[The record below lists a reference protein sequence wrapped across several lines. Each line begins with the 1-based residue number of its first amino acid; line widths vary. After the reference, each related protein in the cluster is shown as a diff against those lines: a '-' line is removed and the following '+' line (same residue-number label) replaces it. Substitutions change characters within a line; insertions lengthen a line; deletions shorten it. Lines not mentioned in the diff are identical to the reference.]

1 MSPKRILIPII
12 GFGVAGGYRV
22 LSELASRWVD
32 AGHTVDFLVHH
43 QMAAPY
49 FPTKAGIK
57 VFNIHGCLVSESVD
71 AAPHHGKPGVIAI
84 YLGML
89 RGLRKI
95 AAGYDVILANHSLT
109 TLPVAAAKAGRAR
122 KFYYVQAYE
131 PEYYQLRGGW
141 KSKVLGSLSA
151 LSYRLPLNQIAN
163 APIYIGYKGV
173 RARHWVPPGVDRDL
187 FFRRADTP
195 SFAQGLPWTIG
206 VIGRHEPSKGVK
218 YVLEAFEEYARIDP
232 HVRLKIAF
240 GNLPA
245 GWRHDRAEVVVP
257 SNDHELANYY
267 RAVDVLVAPGTV
279 QLGACHYPVLEAMAC
294 GTPVITTG
302 YLPAD
307 PINSWIVPVH
317 DAKAIVE
324 AFKDVSTL
332 STHKLQVKLDEAAQ
346 AVGRFYWESVAEEF
360 MQLFA

>member
-1 MSPKRILIPII
+1 MSAKRILIPII

-22 LSELASRWVD
+22 LSELANGWID
-32 AGHTVDFLVHH
+32 KGHTVDFLVHH
-43 QMAAPY
+43 QMATPY

-57 VFNIHGCLVSESVD
+57 VFDIDGCRQPERTDDVSRQ
-71 AAPHHGKPGVIAI
+71 GKAGGVAI

-89 RGLRKI
+89 RGLREI
-95 AAGYDVILANHSLT
+95 AAGYDIILANHSLT
-109 TLPVAAAKAGRAR
+109 AFPVAAAKAGRAR

-141 KSKVLGSLSA
+141 KSKVLRLLSA
-151 LSYRLPLNQIAN
+151 LSYRLPLRQVAN

-173 RARHWVPPGVDRDL
+173 RANDWVPPGVDKGL
-187 FFRRADTP
+187 FYRRAQAP
-195 SFAQGLPWTIG
+195 HFEQGRPWTIG

-218 YVLEAFEEYARIDP
+218 YVLEAFEEYARIDQ
-232 HVRLKIAF
+232 HVRLKVAF

-245 GWRHDRAEVVVP
+245 GWSHERADVVIPGNDR
-257 SNDHELANYY
+257 ELADFY
-267 RAVDVLVAPGTV
+267 RSVDVLVAPGTV

-307 PINSWIVPVH
+307 SVNSWIVPVH
-317 DAKAIVE
+317 DAKAIVA
-324 AFKDVSTL
+324 AFQDVASL
-332 STHKLQVKLDEAAQ
+332 SAQKLHVKLDEAAQ
-346 AVGRFYWESVAEEF
+346 AIGRFYWESVAEEF